1 MLNKKIKWGIVGPG
15 IIAHQFASDFRWV
28 DNGELIA
35 VASRDKGRAQAFAD
49 THSVAKAYEGYQSL
63 YDDDDVDAVYIATP
77 HNFHFENAKAAL
89 QAGKAVMCEKPIAIH
104 PSELVELIQIA
115 KASSGY
121 LMEAMWTYFLPAI
134 IKSQEWVK
142 SGRIGKILQVKAD
155 FGYSTHY
162 DPMSRMYNP
171 HLAGG
176 VLLDMGIY
184 PISVP
189 ALMIDALPE
198 QVKVVVKKAK
208 TGVDSEVTML
218 FEYGDGSL
226 ANLCASF
233 RAKLNNWA
241 YIIGEKG
248 YIALPDFWRASECFL
263 YEGDHIIDHYD
274 GIRDSFGYHY
284 ETHSMNE
291 DLLLGRKKSVI
302 MSHEMSMK
310 LQKMM
315 ASVKAYF

>member
-1 MLNKKIKWGIVGPG
+1 LKTLK
-15 IIAHQFASDFRWV
+15 
-28 DNGELIA
+28 
-35 VASRDKGRAQAFAD
+35 
-49 THSVAKAYEGYQSL
+49 
-63 YDDDDVDAVYIATP
+63 P
-77 HNFHFENAKAAL
+77 HYK
-89 QAGKAVMCEKPIAIH
+89 QEKQIAIH
-104 PSELVELIQIA
+104 PSELVALLQIA

-134 IKSQEWVK
+134 IRSQEWVK

-155 FGYSTHY
+155 FGYPTQY

-184 PISVP
+184 PIAVT

-198 QVKVVVKKAK
+198 EVKVVVQKAK

-248 YIALPDFWRASECFL
+248 YIALQDFWRASECFL
-263 YEGDHIIDHYD
+263 YEGDHIIDHYE
-274 GIRDSFGYHY
+274 GLRDSFGYHY
-284 ETHSMNE
+284 ETYSMNE
-291 DLLLGRKKSVI
+291 DLLLGRKQSVI
-302 MSHEMSMK
+302 MPHEMSMK
-310 LQKMM
+310 LQQMM